1 MTGLGTVM
9 HPLLKRPQ
17 PDRVN
22 LQKSYHLSPLKL
34 FPPIAEGHGETHGH
48 RGVFFAANRG
58 MSFFAMPSQ
67 SKALHGPEKRD
78 ELPLGHEL
86 KAEWLGA
93 EGLEAEG
100 QPTYK
105 GSMRSGFIR
114 FFGTNVKA

>member
-86 KAEWLGA
+86 KAEWLK
-93 EGLEAEG
+93 AEG